1 MLANDDF
8 YQEFLIA
15 LNNHK
20 VQYMI
25 FGGFAVNMYGF
36 TRVTE
41 DLDVWINPEPE
52 NLEQLKNAVVSLGF
66 PDEKHLQN
74 FIYGQSIML
83 RLTDDAFRID
93 LLTKLNIKKDFAR
106 AFETAAVVVVPYGKI
121 YFLGYEDLIEEK
133 LRAKRPKDLIDIKQ
147 LREIRG
153 E

>member
-15 LNNHK
+15 LNAHK
-20 VQYMI
+20 VRYMI
-25 FGGFAVNMYGF
+25 FGGFAVNLYGF

-41 DLDVWINPEPE
+41 ALDIWIDPGSD
-52 NLEQLKNAVVSLGF
+52 NLGQLKTALVSLGF
-66 PDEKHLQN
+66 TEEDHLRS
-74 FIYGQSIML
+74 FIEGSSIML

-93 LLTKLNIKKDFAR
+93 LLTKLNIPKDFNNAID
-106 AFETAAVVVVPYGKI
+106 AAEVVTVAYGKI
-121 YFLGYEDLIEEK
+121 YFLGYTDLIDEK
-133 LRAKRPKDLIDIKQ
+133 SRAKRPKDLIDINQ

>member
-8 YQEFLIA
+8 YQEFLTA
-15 LNNHK
+15 LNLYK

-25 FGGFAVNMYGF
+25 FGGFAVNLYGF

-41 DLDVWINPEPE
+41 DLDVWIDPKSD
-52 NLEQLKNAVVSLGF
+52 NLDRFKKSVISLGF
-66 PDEKHLQN
+66 PEETHLHN
-74 FIYGQSIML
+74 FLSGQSIML

-93 LLTKLNIKKDFAR
+93 VLTKLNIRKGFDK
-106 AFETAAVVVVPYGKI
+106 AFETAEDVTVPYGKI
-121 YFLGYEDLIEEK
+121 YFLGYADLIDEK
-133 LRAKRPKDLIDIKQ
+133 SRAKRPKDLIDIKQ

>member
-15 LNNHK
+15 LNAHK
-20 VQYMI
+20 VRYMI
-25 FGGFAVNMYGF
+25 FGGFAVNLYGF

-41 DLDVWINPEPE
+41 DLDIWIDPGSE
-52 NLEQLKNAVVSLGF
+52 NLDQLKTALVSLGF
-66 PDEKHLQN
+66 PKEDHLRS
-74 FIYGQSIML
+74 FIEGSSIML

-93 LLTKLNIKKDFAR
+93 LLTKLNIPKDFNN
-106 AFETAAVVVVPYGKI
+106 AFDAAEVVTVPYGKI
-121 YFLGYEDLIEEK
+121 YFLGYTDLIDK
-133 LRAKRPKDLIDIKQ
+133 KSRAKRPKDLIDINQ